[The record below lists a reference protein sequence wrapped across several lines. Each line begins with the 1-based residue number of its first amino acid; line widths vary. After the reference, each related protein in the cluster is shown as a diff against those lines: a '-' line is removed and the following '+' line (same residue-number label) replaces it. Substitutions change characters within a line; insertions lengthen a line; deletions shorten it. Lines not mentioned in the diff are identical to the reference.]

1 MATELKKGE
10 KRALADIGAGTDV
23 AVNVDFG
30 LDGMDVAAFGL
41 GPDGKIGDDR
51 YVVLFSN
58 AASPN
63 AEMRGAFQGGSA
75 RFDVALAKL
84 PDSIARIVFTAT
96 HDSRPVSDS
105 RPLTVA
111 VGDASFD
118 VASGL
123 SSERA
128 VMMAELYRHSS
139 GWKLGTIAQGFDG
152 GLAAL
157 IEHFGGEV
165 EAPAP
170 APAAPTPAAPA
181 APPAPASHPAAA
193 PAPSPGLNLS
203 KISLEKDKPSISLE
217 KQGGSFGE
225 IVLNLN
231 WSAAPTKKGFFGGTK
246 QLDLDLGCLVELADG
261 SKGVVQ
267 ALGNSFG
274 SYDGPPFIELSGDD
288 RTGAI
293 DAGETIRING
303 GQFERIRKLAV
314 FALIYDGAPNWG
326 QTDGV
331 VRIVAPGQPE
341 ISVRMNEQD
350 SSSRLCGIATIEN
363 DGGKMR
369 IERLVRFYK
378 DQKQYAD
385 DMGIVLQWKA
395 GSKD

>member
-1 MATELKKGE
+1 
-10 KRALADIGAGTDV
+10 
-23 AVNVDFG
+23 
-30 LDGMDVAAFGL
+30 
-41 GPDGKIGDDR
+41 
-51 YVVLFSN
+51 
-58 AASPN
+58 
-63 AEMRGAFQGGSA
+63 
-75 RFDVALAKL
+75 
-84 PDSIARIVFTAT
+84 
-96 HDSRPVSDS
+96 
-105 RPLTVA
+105 
-111 VGDASFD
+111 
-118 VASGL
+118 
-123 SSERA
+123 
-128 VMMAELYRHSS
+128 MMAELYRHAS

-165 EAPAP
+165 DAPAP
-170 APAAPTPAAPA
+170 APAAPS
-181 APPAPASHPAAA
+181 APPATAAPTPAAA
-193 PAPSPGLNLS
+193 PAPKLNLS
-203 KISLEKDKPSISLE
+203 KVSLEKSKPSISLE
-217 KQGGSFGE
+217 KTGSSFGE

-231 WSAAPTKKGFFGGTK
+231 WTAQPTKKGFFGGTK

-274 SYDGPPFIELSGDD
+274 SYDGAPYIELSGDD

-303 GQFERIRKLAV
+303 AQFDKIRKLAV
-314 FALIYDGAPNWG
+314 FALIYEGAPNW
-326 QTDGV
+326 QTTDGV
-331 VRIVAPGQPE
+331 VRITAPNQPE

-369 IERLVRFYK
+369 IERLVRFYR

-385 DMGIVLQWKA
+385 DMGIMLQWKA

>member
-10 KRALADIGAGTDV
+10 KRALTDIGAGTDV
-23 AVNVDFG
+23 SVDVRFG

-58 AASPN
+58 ATSPQG
-63 AEMRGAFQGGSA
+63 EMRGAFENGSA

-96 HDSRPVSDS
+96 HDSRPVSAAS
-105 RPLTVA
+105 PLTVA
-111 VGDASFD
+111 VGNASFD
-118 VASGL
+118 VAAGL

-165 EAPAP
+165 EADAPAPTASPAPAP
-170 APAAPTPAAPA
+170 APAAPAAAPA
-181 APPAPASHPAAA
+181 PA

-217 KQGGSFGE
+217 KKGGSFGE

-231 WSAAPTKKGFFGGTK
+231 WTAAPTKKGFFGGTK

-267 ALGNSFG
+267 ALGKSFG

-288 RTGAI
+288 RTGAV

-303 GQFERIRKLAV
+303 AQFERIRKLAV

-331 VRIVAPGQPE
+331 VRINAPGQPE
-341 ISVRMNEQD
+341 IEVRMNEQD

-385 DMGIVLQWKA
+385 DMGIILQWKA